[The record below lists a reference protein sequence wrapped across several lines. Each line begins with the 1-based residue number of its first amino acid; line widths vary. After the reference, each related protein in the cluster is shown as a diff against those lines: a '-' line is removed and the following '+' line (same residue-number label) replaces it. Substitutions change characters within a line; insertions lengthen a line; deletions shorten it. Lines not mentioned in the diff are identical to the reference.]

1 MFRYWKVLML
11 LPVIALL
18 LASAFLIS
26 NIITKGSFMER
37 STELKG
43 GKLITFQV
51 KEIPDL
57 SGMKYDYHITRG
69 ITNNIIVEIP
79 YEANESLVI
88 EELNA
93 YLKPVGDP
101 TITTVGPVLGDIFW
115 QQAQLSILIAF
126 AAMAAVVF
134 ILFRSVVPSSIV
146 ILAATTD
153 IIITMAVIDVIG
165 VKLSLAVL
173 AALLMIIGYSV
184 DTDILLT
191 SNVLKSHEENVEKAT
206 KRAMKTGFVMSG
218 AALIAFTMLYLLS
231 GSFVLQQMSIVLIVG
246 LIIDIPA
253 TWLTNAGLI
262 RYWMERKN
270 AKKL

>member
-1 MFRYWKVLML
+1 MFRYWKVLMF
-11 LPVIALL
+11 LPIIALA
-18 LASAFLIS
+18 LASAFLVG

-57 SGMKYDYHITRG
+57 SSLKYDYHITKG
-69 ITNNIIVEIP
+69 ITNNVIVEIP
-79 YEANESLVI
+79 YETNESLVI
-88 EELNA
+88 EELNS
-93 YLKPVGDP
+93 YLRPVGEP

-115 QQAQLSILIAF
+115 QEAQLSIVLAF
-126 AAMAAVVF
+126 IAMAVVVF
-134 ILFRSVVPSSIV
+134 VLFRSFVPSSIV
-146 ILAATTD
+146 LLAATTD
-153 IIITMAVIDVIG
+153 IVITMAVIDIIG

-191 SNVLKSHEENVEKAT
+191 SNVLKSHEENIERGT
-206 KRAMKTGFVMSG
+206 KRAMKTGLVMSG
-218 AALIAFTMLYLLS
+218 AALIAFTMLYFLS
-231 GSFVLQQMSIVLIVG
+231 GSFVLQQMSVVLIVG

-262 RYWMERKN
+262 RYWLERK
-270 AKKL
+270 KK

>member
-1 MFRYWKVLML
+1 ML
-11 LPVIALL
+11 IPLVILL
-18 LASAFLIS
+18 FSSAYLVN

-57 SGMKYDYHITRG
+57 SGINYDYHITRG
-69 ITNNIIVEIP
+69 ITNNIIIEIP
-79 YEANESLVI
+79 YENNETLVI
-88 EELNA
+88 EELNS
-93 YLKPVGDP
+93 YLHPVGEP
-101 TITTVGPVLGDIFW
+101 TITIVGPILGDIFW
-115 QQAQLSILIAF
+115 QQAQLSIVIAF
-126 AAMAAVVF
+126 VAMAIVVF
-134 ILFRSVVPSSIV
+134 ALFRSVVPSSIV
-146 ILAATTD
+146 LLAAATD
-153 IIITMAVIDVIG
+153 IIITMAVIDIIG

-191 SNVLKSHEENVEKAT
+191 SSVWKTHEDSVEKST
-206 KRAMKTGFVMSG
+206 KRAMKTGLVMSG
-218 AALIAFTMLYLLS
+218 AALIAFIMLYFLS

-253 TWLTNAGLI
+253 TWFTNAGLL
-262 RYWMERKN
+262 RYWMERKR
-270 AKKL
+270 K

>member
-1 MFRYWKVLML
+1 MFRYCKFLMFI
-11 LPVIALL
+11 PIIALL
-18 LASAFLIS
+18 IASAFLAN
-26 NIITKGSFMER
+26 NIMTKGSFMDR

-51 KEIPDL
+51 KEIPNL
-57 SGMKYDYHITRG
+57 SAINYDYHITRG
-69 ITNNIIVEIP
+69 ITNNIIIEVP
-79 YEANESLVI
+79 YENNESLVI
-88 EELNA
+88 EELKNN
-93 YLKPVGDP
+93 LQPIGNP
-101 TITTVGPVLGDIFW
+101 TVTIVGPVLGDIFW

-126 AAMAAVVF
+126 VAMAIVVF
-134 ILFRSVVPSSIV
+134 ALFRSLVPSSIV
-146 ILAATTD
+146 LLAAATD
-153 IIITMAVIDVIG
+153 IIITIAVIDVIG

-191 SNVLKSHEENVEKAT
+191 SNVLKTQEENVEKAT
-206 KRAMKTGFVMSG
+206 KRAMKTGLVMSA

-262 RYWMERKN
+262 RYWMERK
-270 AKKL
+270 KK